1 MEVDEEISEQLQEL
15 FQQTYKEKTYKGF
28 TLTFTIKGVSYT
40 TIFYGF
46 RPRDSLSFELFLVP
60 RAFQKG
66 SANAA
71 SAFSIKENSCIRISH
86 EVGELTLVDDVE
98 QLLFDSHIS
107 ANSPTKQCFEP
118 VLKSDVSTN
127 NVSKRYTTTDV
138 LQVLKT
144 KLSILFPKVKE
155 ILLADAATKDAV
167 SLSAF
172 KFLHRQPSL
181 YEKYGYESNIADEL
195 KAYLET
201 VTIESLEEPI
211 YKKVMVGVGKLG
223 NVLRLFPDLIPSK
236 YPSVKAILE
245 DLTGRPLSPKEKLLD
260 VYTSV
265 TFEREIE
272 FAHYLK
278 DLAGSTKDLKLNFV
292 VCNLILNYVSQKMG
306 FPLMISYT
314 LNRDSE
320 AWKYW
325 NSQLL
330 FTDLNV
336 IPKEETKIPLVLLS
350 GGRKK
355 QRRTYQR
362 RKTLKKRKN

>member
-1 MEVDEEISEQLQEL
+1 MDADEAISDQLKEL
-15 FQQTYKEKTYKGF
+15 FQQTYKEKAYKGF

-46 RPRDSLSFELFLVP
+46 RPRDSISFELFLVP
-60 RAFQKG
+60 KAFQKG
-66 SANAA
+66 AANAA
-71 SAFSIKENSCIRISH
+71 SAFPIKENSCIRISH
-86 EVGELTLVDDVE
+86 EIGELTLVNDVE

-118 VLKSDVSTN
+118 VLKSELSN
-127 NVSKRYTTTDV
+127 ANSSKRYTTTDV

-181 YEKYGYESNIADEL
+181 YEKYGYESKIADEV
-195 KAYLET
+195 KGYLET
-201 VTIESLEEPI
+201 VTIASLEEPI

-223 NVLRLFPDLIPSK
+223 NQLRLFSDLIPSK
-236 YPSVKAILE
+236 YPSVKAVLE
-245 DLTGRPLSPKEKLLD
+245 DFIGRPLSPKEKLLD
-260 VYTSV
+260 AYSSI

-278 DLAGSTKDLKLNFV
+278 GLTGSTKDLKLNFV

-314 LNRDSE
+314 LNRESE

-330 FTDLNV
+330 FTDLNI

-350 GGRKK
+350 GGRKR
-355 QRRTYQR
+355 RRTQRR